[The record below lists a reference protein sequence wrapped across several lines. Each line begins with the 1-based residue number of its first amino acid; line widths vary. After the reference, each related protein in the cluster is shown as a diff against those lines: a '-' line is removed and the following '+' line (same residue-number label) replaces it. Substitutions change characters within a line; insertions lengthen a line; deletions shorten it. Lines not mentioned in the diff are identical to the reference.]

1 MALQNAFGD
10 LALDSSVQEGN
21 EVLSTLKEL
30 NQNLVQQNKLFIQM
44 FKMMRS
50 LGNTDTSY
58 RQRVVVDN
66 TITATVAT
74 VTTVTTVTTVGSVT
88 NIAAIAGMGFQ
99 QFQAPLRTAY
109 NTGIRSKFVRV

>member
-10 LALDSSVQEGN
+10 LALDASVQEGN
-21 EVLSTLKEL
+21 EVLLAIKEL
-30 NQNLVQQNKLFIQM
+30 NETMVQQNKLFLQM

-50 LGNTDTSY
+50 LNNTDTSY

-74 VTTVTTVTTVGSVT
+74 VTTVTTVASVT